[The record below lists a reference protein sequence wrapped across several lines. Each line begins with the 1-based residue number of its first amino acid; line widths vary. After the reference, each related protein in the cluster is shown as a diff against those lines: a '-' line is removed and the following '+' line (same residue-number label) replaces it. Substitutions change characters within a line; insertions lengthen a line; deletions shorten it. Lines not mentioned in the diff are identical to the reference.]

1 MSGADT
7 QGEADAHPY
16 RMRDLCAATG
26 LDRQT
31 IHFYIQQGL
40 LPPGHKTGRNM
51 AWYGE
56 AHLERL
62 RLIQQLQQERFL
74 PLKAIKAIFEGR
86 EKGFAPEQALFL
98 GRVKARLGA
107 SLAAPERQAREE
119 AASLVRRL
127 GLPAEDL
134 AEAIAIGMIGTQER
148 DGTTYVVAGDVWM
161 LELVAQLR
169 GAGFTRDRG
178 FTIADVRFYEE
189 AVRRLFGEEMA
200 LIFDR
205 LTDLP
210 PEEVATMI
218 ERALPVLHTFLARFH
233 AERFREFFGTL

>member
-1 MSGADT
+1 MKAET
-7 QGEADAHPY
+7 ATLRAHPS

-62 RLIQQLQQERFL
+62 RLIQKLQQERFL

-98 GRVKARLGA
+98 ERVKARLG
-107 SLAAPERQAREE
+107 SELAPPERAATEE
-119 AASLVRRL
+119 AEALIRRL
-127 GLPAEDL
+127 ALPAEDL
-134 AEAIAIGMIGTQER
+134 AEAVALGMIGTQAR
-148 DGTTYVVAGDVWM
+148 DGTTYVVASDVWM

-169 GAGFTRDRG
+169 AAGFTRARG
-178 FTIADVRFYEE
+178 FRIADVAFYEE
-189 AVRRLFGEEMA
+189 AVRRLFGEEMG

-205 LTDLP
+205 LTDVP
-210 PEEVATMI
+210 PDEVAGMI
-218 ERALPVLHTFLARFH
+218 EKALPVLHTFLARFH
-233 AERFREFFGTL
+233 AERFREFFGAL